1 MEREITF
8 YYEKDKKISIT
19 TNKTNDEIGKILNNY
34 SYFINISSEGIVSC
48 VNLQQVIFIE
58 IK

>member
-34 SYFINISSEGIVSC
+34 SYFVNINSDGIVSC